1 MLQEKREIRKR
12 YKIAREQM
20 TQQQV
25 EALSERICKHII
37 SSSIFQSEEYIC
49 VYYPLGNEADVR
61 QVAEAAWEMRKRVA
75 FPKVFGDVMRYF
87 EISDF
92 SQLHPGTFGVME
104 PEEMRPVTWDHA
116 LILTPGVAFD
126 KRGNRMGF
134 GKGYYDKYLA
144 KFPEC
149 ITVGVSYELQLAE
162 EIPVEVTDIPLD
174 YMVTETGM
182 WKTEA

>member
-1 MLQEKREIRKR
+1 MSIEKREIRKK
-12 YKIAREQM
+12 YKTARHQMEQR
-20 TQQQV
+20 QV
-25 EALSERICKHII
+25 SALSQEICKHII
-37 SSSIFQSEEYIC
+37 ESSIFQSAGHIFA
-49 VYYPLGNEADVR
+49 YYPLGNEADVR
-61 QVAEAAWEMRKRVA
+61 PVVKAAWRMGKHVA

-104 PEEMRPVTWDHA
+104 PEETCPVDWNHA
-116 LILTPGVAFD
+116 LVLTPGVAFD
-126 KRGNRMGF
+126 QKGNRMGF

-149 ITVGVSYELQLAE
+149 ITIGVSYGLQLAE
-162 EIPVEVTDIPLD
+162 QIPVEVTDIPLD